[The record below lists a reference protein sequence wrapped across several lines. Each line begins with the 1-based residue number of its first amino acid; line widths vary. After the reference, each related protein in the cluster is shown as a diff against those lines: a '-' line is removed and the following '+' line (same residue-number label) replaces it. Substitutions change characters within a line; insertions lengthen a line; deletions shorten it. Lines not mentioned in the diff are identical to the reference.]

1 MKNLSA
7 FIFLFFCILILF
19 TPSIAQVNQERLS
32 TSLAK
37 LATYGKNVAGGSDRV
52 AYSKHDVDARIYVK
66 ELMQNAGLEV
76 SVDFAGNII
85 GKRAGKNPSLKP
97 IVFGSHIDEVP
108 NGGDYD
114 GPVGTLGAIEVIQTL
129 QENNIMTHHPLELI
143 VFANEEGGVIGSR
156 ALAGQLTPEA
166 LQTMSSSGLT
176 QAEGIKVLGGDPSR
190 INEVK
195 RNKGD
200 LAAFLELHIEQGSN
214 LDREKIQIGVVE
226 GIVAIEW
233 WEFTFKGFAN
243 HAGTT
248 PMNMR
253 KDPTLPAARLVL
265 AINEIVTSQEGNQVG
280 TVGKIQAFPGAGN
293 VIPGEVKLN
302 LELRDLSS
310 EKIWKI
316 YQEIETKANQLARE
330 SNTEV
335 AIIHREVAS
344 KPALADPFI
353 QQSIEKVTKDLGFSY
368 RYLPSGAGHDAQ
380 EMARLAPMGMIFI
393 PSKDGISHAPKEYSA
408 PEDIANGTNV
418 LLQTILLLDQSLQE
432 RTGNSSPRKESVQ
445 TFPK

>member
-1 MKNLSA
+1 MKHLSA
-7 FIFLFFCILILF
+7 FIFLAFSIFSL
-19 TPSIAQVNQERLS
+19 TNTSIAQVNQERLS
-32 TSLAK
+32 SSLSK
-37 LATYGKNVAGGSDRV
+37 LATYGKNAAGGSDRV
-52 AYSKHDVDARIYVK
+52 AYSDHDVEARVYVK
-66 ELMQNAGLEV
+66 ELMRKAGLEV

-85 GKRAGKNPSLKP
+85 GKRVGKNPSLKP
-97 IVFGSHIDEVP
+97 IAFGSHIDEVP

-114 GPVGTLGAIEVIQTL
+114 GPVGTMGAIEVIQTL
-129 QENNIMTHHPLELI
+129 QDQNISTDHPLEVI
-143 VFANEEGGVIGSR
+143 VFTNEEGGVIGSR
-156 ALAGQLTPEA
+156 ALAGQLTEEA
-166 LQTMSSSGLT
+166 LKTVSSSGLT
-176 QAEGIKVLGGDPSR
+176 QAEGIKKLGGDPAK

-233 WEFTFKGFAN
+233 WEFTFTGFAN

-265 AINEIVTSQEGNQVG
+265 AINEIVTSHEGNQVG
-280 TVGKIQAFPGAGN
+280 TVGRIQAYPGAGN

-316 YQEIETKANQLARE
+316 YREIETKANQLAQE

-335 AIIHREVAS
+335 SIIHREVAS
-344 KPALADPFI
+344 KPALADPSI
-353 QQSIEKVTKDLGFSY
+353 QQSIEKSAKGLGFSY
-368 RYLPSGAGHDAQ
+368 RYMPSGAGHDAQ

-393 PSKDGISHAPKEYSA
+393 PSKDGISHAPKEYSS
-408 PEDIANGTNV
+408 PQDIANGANV
-418 LLQTILLLDQSLQE
+418 LFHTILYLDKSLQ
-432 RTGNSSPRKESVQ
+432 
-445 TFPK
+445 